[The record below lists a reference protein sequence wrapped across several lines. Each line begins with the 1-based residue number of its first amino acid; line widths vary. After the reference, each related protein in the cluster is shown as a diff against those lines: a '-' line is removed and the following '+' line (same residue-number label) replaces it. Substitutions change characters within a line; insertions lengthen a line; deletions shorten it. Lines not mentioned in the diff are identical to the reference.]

1 MIKLERCAM
10 KVEKQVDARV
20 AKLLDDIHLTHAP
33 MYELAQAI
41 RKAVLGLNPQVSESV
56 KYGGIMFAAPI
67 AFCGVFVYGEHV
79 SIEFGKG
86 CDLDDAAGRLEGTG
100 KFRRHI
106 KVRASAGLKGIE
118 PYLAQACANAN
129 AGV

>member
-1 MIKLERCAM
+1 MH
-10 KVEKQVDARV
+10 VEVQVDARV
-20 AKLLDDIHLTHAP
+20 AALLDDIGLTHPP

-41 RKAVLGLNPQVSESV
+41 RKAVLGLSPQVTESV

-86 CDLDDAAGRLEGTG
+86 CDLDDAAGRLEGAG

-106 KVRASAGLKGIE
+106 KVRAGADLTGIE

>member
-1 MIKLERCAM
+1 M
-10 KVEKQVDARV
+10 KVANPVDARV
-20 AKLLDDIHLTHAP
+20 AALLDDIRLTHAP

-41 RKAVLGLNPQVSESV
+41 RKAVLGLSPQVTESV
-56 KYGGIMFAAPI
+56 KYGGIMFAAPL

-86 CDLDDAAGRLEGTG
+86 CDLDDAAGRLEGAG

-106 KVRASAGLKGIE
+106 KVRASADLQGIE
-118 PYLAQACANAN
+118 PYIAQACTYANAEL
-129 AGV
+129 